1 MRNWLNPA
9 LPILSIQIHENECA
23 WVYGQVIRKDFLK
36 FKSVEASG
44 VCGSN
49 PSLLEQGGKVSTVG
63 VSALLEGVFGALGA
77 GYATPKGLVFS
88 LPSRKHFLGG
98 LTVSSQDSDEDIHF
112 QVQEVLENVAGQSV
126 EPMAYDW
133 RDKTGAA
140 PMGER
145 PLALAA
151 IHQSQLDAL
160 QAACAERKLTCLGV
174 TLDNIAGLNGYMQG
188 IKMKPSIEQARFL
201 LLGELNPHAVRLS
214 IFVEG
219 IPFHETWDHSS
230 EGFSAI
236 QAISAMEGLVSTWSR
251 GVNQLESGAISL
263 ILGGSLMSHKST
275 EQILKRS
282 AILSPWWV
290 PSSPVM
296 GLNKDWHD
304 VVVPFGAVEGMPC
317 G

>member
-49 PSLLEQGGKVSTVG
+49 PSLLEQGGKVSTLG
-63 VSALLEGVFGALGA
+63 VSALLEGVFGALGL
-77 GYATPKGLVFS
+77 GYPMPKGLVFS

-133 RDKTGAA
+133 RDKHGSA

-145 PLALAA
+145 SLALAA

-160 QAACAERKLTCLGV
+160 QVACAERKLSCLGV

-188 IKMKPSIEQARFL
+188 VKMRPGIEQARFL

-296 GLNKDWHD
+296 GLNKHWHD

>member
-23 WVYGQVIRKDFLK
+23 WVYGQVTRNEYLK
-36 FKSVEASG
+36 FKSVDASG

-49 PSLLEQGGKVSTVG
+49 PSLLEQGGRVSPMG
-63 VSALLEGVFGALGA
+63 VSALLEGVLGALGS
-77 GYATPKGLVFS
+77 GYPSPKGLVFS

-98 LTVSSQDSDEDIHF
+98 LSVSSQESDEDIQFH
-112 QVQEVLENVAGQSV
+112 VQEVLENVAGQSV

-133 RDKTGAA
+133 RDKAGSAQL
-140 PMGER
+140 GER
-145 PLALAA
+145 SLALAA
-151 IHQSQLDAL
+151 IHQGQLDAL
-160 QAACAERKLTCLGV
+160 QSACAERKLKCLGV

-188 IKMKPSIEQARFL
+188 VKMTPNLEQARFL

-214 IFVEG
+214 IFMEG
-219 IPFHETWDHSS
+219 MPFHETWDHSS

-236 QAISAMEGLVSTWSR
+236 QAISAMEGLVSIWSR
-251 GVNQLESGAISL
+251 GVNLLDSSSIAL
-263 ILGGSLMSHKST
+263 ILGGSLMTHKST

-290 PSSPVM
+290 PSAPVM
-296 GLNKDWHD
+296 GLSKDWHE